1 MYGSFRSEAGRN
13 LEIFRPDKSKGAFV
27 LLVNLTFGRREGKS
41 FLVLMKVF
49 KHEIFVQVLKLFLNA
64 QCINQIEKED
74 FAESFSKF
82 VEYVATHEPRTIS
95 YELAQSDKV
104 ENELLI
110 IERYVNKEAY
120 KDFHRKSLEFTNF
133 RAKLSKMDVT
143 IEGRSYFE
151 TNIGFIS
158 NSLNNFHAGDMYWL
172 RRT

>member
-1 MYGSFRSEAGRN
+1 MQ
-13 LEIFRPDKSKGAFV
+13 V
-27 LLVNLTFGRREGKS
+27 LIS
-41 FLVLMKVF
+41 FLKTHHLD
-49 KHEIFVQVLKLFLNA
+49 
-64 QCINQIEKED
+64 QIEKED

-120 KDFHRKSLEFTNF
+120 KDFHRKRLEFTNF

-151 TNIGFIS
+151 TNIGFMS
-158 NSLNNFHAGDMYWL
+158 NSLSNFHAGDTYWL